1 MMTDKH
7 IFEFVEGQWQLSDLR
22 EINNENGCLPRN
34 LTQQTHI
41 VLTGIYI
48 LQVDKM
54 YDIMSSKYKQL
65 CEIRKIDNQNLEV
78 KEEEQLME
86 WQPKGRRM
94 MQLYL
99 TDGVQDVTAIEYT
112 SLKQIT
118 DILLPGYK
126 VMIIGPIHCRRG
138 VILLED
144 GKYKE
149 IGGEVET
156 LLKSNA
162 LENVLARALGEP
174 ENPDPYN
181 DNGLSR
187 IMNQNVQNTAS
198 NSNNNDSF
206 FDDDFEEAIDLE
218 AVTAIEQR
226 SQENNA
232 VQENFRNTCDRKQ
245 VDRKET
251 NEIMQTLEDI
261 DFEPLEDWFNN
272 SPTRSSQISPS
283 QMETKKIAKDD
294 RTTVEQTTSVLNFH
308 SKLSLSMKSI
318 QNQNFSEFPDDDF
331 DLDDYDIIIKTKK
344 SQSQQDENPL
354 MSKTKTCLSLEP
366 PMKVTNHNALIEIKK
381 STSMKV
387 AQNEKSVVN
396 TSRVIQQISETKIIS
411 DFIKPQPAPKVC
423 DVLRDVLREPITEK
437 IYKTVR
443 GQVKN
448 HSTLTKQGK
457 CWSVTALITDY
468 TSSVEVCFDSKVL
481 EGFLGFTVQEFLQKK
496 KFAKLDPQVNSE
508 LRLSLRKA
516 QHEIQNLDALLK
528 LELVQ
533 GQMPKI
539 VGITQLTT
547 QQKEDL
553 SKRSA

>member
-1 MMTDKH
+1 
-7 IFEFVEGQWQLSDLR
+7 
-22 EINNENGCLPRN
+22 
-34 LTQQTHI
+34 
-41 VLTGIYI
+41 
-48 LQVDKM
+48 M
-54 YDIMSSKYKQL
+54 YDIASSKYKQL

-78 KEEEQLME
+78 KEEEQPME

-94 MQLYL
+94 MQFCL

-112 SLKQIT
+112 PLKQIT

-126 VMIIGPIHCRRG
+126 VMIIGPVHCRRG

-149 IGGEVET
+149 VGGEVET

-187 IMNQNVQNTAS
+187 IMNQNVQSTAS
-198 NSNNNDSF
+198 NSNNNDNF
-206 FDDDFEEAIDLE
+206 FDDDFEEAVDLE

-226 SQENNA
+226 SQEINA
-232 VQENFRNTCDRKQ
+232 VQENFRNTCSHKQ

-251 NEIMQTLEDI
+251 NEIMETLEDI
-261 DFEPLEDWFNN
+261 DFEPLEDWSND
-272 SPTRSSQISPS
+272 SPTRSSRISRS
-283 QMETKKIAKDD
+283 QMETKKIDKDD
-294 RTTVEQTTSVLNFH
+294 RTTVEQTTSIHNFH
-308 SKLSLSMKSI
+308 SKLSLSTKSI

-331 DLDDYDIIIKTKK
+331 DLDDCDIVIKTN
-344 SQSQQDENPL
+344 QQGENPL
-354 MSKTKTCLSLEP
+354 KNKTKTCLSLEP
-366 PMKVTNHNALIEIKK
+366 PTKLMNRNVPIEVKK
-381 STSMKV
+381 STFMKV
-387 AQNEKSVVN
+387 DEIQQNESSMVN
-396 TSRVIQQISETKIIS
+396 TSRAIQQVPETKTIS
-411 DFIKPQPAPKVC
+411 DFIEPQPPPKIC
-423 DVLRDVLREPITEK
+423 DVLRDVLREPITGK
-437 IYKTVR
+437 IYKTVK

-457 CWSVTALITDY
+457 CWSVTALITDC
-468 TSSVEVCFDSKVL
+468 TSSVEVCFDSEIL

-496 KFAKLDPQVNSE
+496 KLAKLDPQVNSE

-516 QHEIQNLDALLK
+516 QHKIQNLDALLK
-528 LELVQ
+528 LELVH

-547 QQKEDL
+547 QQKEDFT
-553 SKRSA
+553 KRPT